1 MLRDLYILNSPP
13 PSCPLTNALYIYEK
27 NPICPFQSRSITITF
42 SGTIRTMKANV
53 LSLSG
58 LRTGI
63 VTLLTCLPI
72 INFASS
78 IDSSSTSDDSQ
89 SQSLA
94 TSLPTLDERKADW
107 AYDSWTMICA
117 DSREVTF
124 DCQAAHFYCDN
135 DGYLR
140 RLWENGRGDGGCPFF
155 CRCWN
160 MNPKPQCLLGLT
172 GTLSCL
178 KRDLGQDEHD
188 PSTLAARQD
197 TISATTRT
205 EPCTV
210 ATDGETETQVEN
222 GENVPGTPAS
232 TIEPHVKPGSA
243 PYVGD
248 TVVLARSKAA
258 AGKWSSKVVAMLNG
272 VRKLAVRVKAQ
283 ERVDHSTPDDIVEN
297 FEPQVKSGAPPRST
311 PLTSGSTK
319 AMAGKWSQKIA
330 DVFNAVHKPTTDIE
344 KRKGA
349 PIVVATS
356 PATRHSVPFW
366 ARIVSTVLSSLNRLV
381 R

>member
-1 MLRDLYILNSPP
+1 
-13 PSCPLTNALYIYEK
+13 
-27 NPICPFQSRSITITF
+27 
-42 SGTIRTMKANV
+42 MKVNV
-53 LSLSG
+53 LSLSS

-72 INFASS
+72 ITFASP
-78 IDSSSTSDDSQ
+78 IDSSSTSEDSQ
-89 SQSLA
+89 FQSLA
-94 TSLPTLDERKADW
+94 TSLLALDERNADW

-178 KRDLGQDEHD
+178 KRYIGQDEHD
-188 PSTLAARQD
+188 PSMLAARQD
-197 TISATTRT
+197 TISAATRT
-205 EPCTV
+205 EPSTV
-210 ATDGETETQVEN
+210 ATGDEIETQVEN
-222 GENVPGTPAS
+222 GESVPGTPAS
-232 TIEPHVKPGSA
+232 TIEPRVKPGSA

-248 TVVLARSKAA
+248 TVVPARSNAVKAA
-258 AGKWSSKVVAMLNG
+258 AGKWSSKVAAVLNG

-283 ERVDHSTPDDIVEN
+283 ERVDHSTPDDIVED
-297 FEPQVKSGAPPRST
+297 FEPQVKPGAPPAST

-319 AMAGKWSQKIA
+319 AMAGKWSRKIA
-330 DVFNAVHKPTTDIE
+330 DVFNAVHKPTTGIE

-366 ARIVSTVLSSLNRLV
+366 ARMVSAMLSSLNHLV